1 MSDRDVSGDG
11 VADLLA
17 VAPDGFLYY
26 YPNNGKSNPGGVPF
40 TEATWKSPE
49 PTWGKSRLA

>member
-1 MSDRDVSGDG
+1 
-11 VADLLA
+11 